1 MNWISHVL
9 AAAAAKL
16 TKVAP
21 FTSKGRLASPLLV
34 IGSAAAPRSPVKVWR
49 FELVAG
55 VVSVSPVAGVAA
67 GAAAVVT
74 GVMAAAAVVA
84 TGSAAAVVAAMAVV
98 AAASATAVVTAPPA
112 APAAAVAAGAAAP
125 PPPTETSAPTAP
137 ALDWGVKL
145 MSPWALTRSAILKP
159 SAFTGFVNEAALAAF
174 WAAAPSREGS
184 TRGYLFV
191 D

>member
-74 GVMAAAAVVA
+74 GVTAAAAVVA
-84 TGSAAAVVAAMAVV
+84 TGSTAVV

>member
-1 MNWISHVL
+1 M
-9 AAAAAKL
+9 
-16 TKVAP
+16 AP

-55 VVSVSPVAGVAA
+55 VVSAFPVAA

-74 GVMAAAAVVA
+74 GVTAAAAVVA

-98 AAASATAVVTAPPA
+98 AAASATAVVTAA
-112 APAAAVAAGAAAP
+112 SAAAP